1 MERSKSLKLHLTEV
15 ELETLID
22 AVHKTSDGGFAELEL
37 KLRAALRS
45 GLPHVVGTHR
55 GAVGIDESNIV
66 DHNLLTR
73 DEAAERSSC

>member
-1 MERSKSLKLHLTEV
+1 MERSKSLELHLTEV

-22 AVHKTSDGGFAELEL
+22 AVPSDGGFAELEP
-37 KLRAALRS
+37 KLRAAWRS

>member
-1 MERSKSLKLHLTEV
+1 MERSKSLELHLTEV

-22 AVHKTSDGGFAELEL
+22 AVHKTSDDGFAELEL
-37 KLRAALRS
+37 KLRAAWRS

-55 GAVGIDESNIV
+55 GAVGIDKSNIV